1 MFIYKAFA
9 SELGQLTNPQ
19 KHIYIKVD
27 VEINMAKQHMYWSYE
42 YNCNMGCEIHKDM
55 AIHVATRPSHGRDL
69 LKGAVI
75 SSSAVV
81 MYTLQHYSAQ
91 TEHFYG
97 I

>member
-1 MFIYKAFA
+1 
-9 SELGQLTNPQ
+9 
-19 KHIYIKVD
+19 
-27 VEINMAKQHMYWSYE
+27 
-42 YNCNMGCEIHKDM
+42 MGCEIHKDM
-55 AIHVATRPSHGRDL
+55 AIHVATRPSHGHDL